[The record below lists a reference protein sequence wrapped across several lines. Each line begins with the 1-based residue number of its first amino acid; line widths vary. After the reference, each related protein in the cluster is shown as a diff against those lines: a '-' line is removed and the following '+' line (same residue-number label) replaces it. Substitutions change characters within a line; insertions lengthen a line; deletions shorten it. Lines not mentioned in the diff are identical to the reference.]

1 MAWSWL
7 PLKTVALSSDIKI
20 PEAKES
26 RAGPKRAKG
35 VCGMSAWGAIGPGT
49 RILVL
54 ALGGG
59 ALVGAGYLVW
69 QSAQPVEPMLS
80 VEETPA
86 QTTPVAEP
94 EAQADIAADP
104 VAQPAPDVATVVPK
118 IDTWRVAPDGEALV
132 AGKAIPGSTV
142 AVVVDDRPVAEGVA
156 LSSGEFV
163 LQFTLAPNPAP
174 SLLWLSMTPLDGS
187 PVASPEIVAIAPIE
201 GPRLAVADPEPTP
214 VPGTEPAIA
223 PVEPAGPTVQDTA
236 EVGPDNQPQP
246 EPPADAA
253 PTALLMTEEGAV
265 VLQDDA
271 ASDPAFADQVMI
283 DTIAY
288 APTGAVQV
296 GGRGDAGAALRL
308 YLDNA
313 EVAIATVA
321 TDGRWLVTLGDSAPG
336 IYMLRVDQ
344 IDAAGNVTSR
354 FETPFKRETLDAL
367 ALAAGTAPADEA
379 AAPAA
384 DFATAEAPVDPTVPS
399 APETAAAV
407 SPDATASA
415 TSLAI
420 AASQAVTITVQ
431 PGFTLWGI
439 AQERLGD
446 GVFYVQVFEAN
457 RDKIKDPNLI
467 YPGQVF
473 SIPETPAP

>member
-1 MAWSWL
+1 
-7 PLKTVALSSDIKI
+7 
-20 PEAKES
+20 
-26 RAGPKRAKG
+26 
-35 VCGMSAWGAIGPGT
+35 
-49 RILVL
+49 
-54 ALGGG
+54 
-59 ALVGAGYLVW
+59 
-69 QSAQPVEPMLS
+69 
-80 VEETPA
+80 
-86 QTTPVAEP
+86 
-94 EAQADIAADP
+94 
-104 VAQPAPDVATVVPK
+104 
-118 IDTWRVAPDGEALV
+118 
-132 AGKAIPGSTV
+132 
-142 AVVVDDRPVAEGVA
+142 
-156 LSSGEFV
+156 V

-223 PVEPAGPTVQDTA
+223 PVEPAGPTVQETA

-407 SPDATASA
+407 SPDGTAAA
-415 TSLAI
+415 TSPAI